1 MGRGCDSVSRAVASD
16 TTDPQFKSIH
26 WQILFT
32 LYCRYWRYEN
42 KENRSM
48 EWPIVR
54 QTEAEI
60 IFKLDIFF
68 VPIYKHSKNLAG
80 ITYLDKNICR

>member
-1 MGRGCDSVSRAVASD
+1 
-16 TTDPQFKSIH
+16 
-26 WQILFT
+26 
-32 LYCRYWRYEN
+32 
-42 KENRSM
+42 M

-68 VPIYKHSKNLAG
+68 VLIYKHSKNLAG
-80 ITYLDKNICR
+80 FT